1 MAALRFSVAALEAQH
16 VVQLT
21 FERDFETWTRALGSW
36 TEADVAVRTAT
47 ISADDEFKIGELE
60 SLSMKRTPD
69 RESTSPRSK
78 GKWFANCH
86 VDRAS
91 RPDLRCADADAAA
104 VAQLIAAIEEVE
116 HRQPRTEL
124 AKGPKVECLHDRPV
138 DVDVAR
144 HML

>member
-1 MAALRFSVAALEAQH
+1 MNVLDAVQRRTSGSRLRMAALRFSVAALEAQH

-21 FERDFETWTRALGSW
+21 FERDFETWTWTRALGSW

-47 ISADDEFKIGELE
+47 ISADDEFEIGELE

-69 RESTSPRSK
+69 RESTRRRSE

-91 RPDLRCADADAAA
+91 RPELRCADADAAA
-104 VAQLIAAIEEVE
+104 VAQLIAAIEEVQ
-116 HRQPRTEL
+116 HRKPSTEL
-124 AKGPKVECLHDRPV
+124 A
-138 DVDVAR
+138 
-144 HML
+144 